1 MKRRRRS
8 LRKSNKFSH
17 FQLFTNKFTHQGL
30 VSERTKKYLHRLV
43 LDQRK
48 DR

>member
-8 LRKSNKFSH
+8 LRKENKFSH
-17 FQLFTNKFTHQGL
+17 FQSFTNKFTRQDL
-30 VSERTKKYLHRLV
+30 DTERTKKYLQRLV

-48 DR
+48 NR